1 MDKIIMQQN
10 LLVELASLMLRKNQ
24 GKQLISLLHG
34 MIEIKWKSILQLIKF
49 LLRKKLLKFLL
60 KEGMKH
66 YWIIMKM
73 ERIPKEKFRNTK
85 SNNKIIIMYLTS
97 KIILKDS
104 NKKNK
109 IKIIN
114 LTAIITLRLMKM
126 KTMMKKHRRMM
137 KNLMIRK
144 VVQTIRRKKNN

>member
-1 MDKIIMQQN
+1 
-10 LLVELASLMLRKNQ
+10 
-24 GKQLISLLHG
+24 
-34 MIEIKWKSILQLIKF
+34 
-49 LLRKKLLKFLL
+49 LL

>member
-10 LLVELASLMLRKNQ
+10 LLVELASLMLQKNQ

-73 ERIPKEKFRNTK
+73 ERIPKEKFRNKK